1 MQLQL
6 LHYTRLVLTGSWF
19 WHLYQ
24 INLAF
29 LLQGLPGFTSLSQV
43 KSGLPYTC
51 VYLVLLHSDTC
62 SKVYLGFPTLM
73 FTWFSWHGPWQYS
86 VRLVR
91 AWIIRSTLCSLM
103 YNPSSPRPPVV
114 LPQIESR
121 NCRVSHI
128 KLYGLA
134 WFGWLRKKFYPF
146 KNSIVIIQQ
155 HINTCVQIL

>member
-1 MQLQL
+1 MWKCMKVLSKSYATTITAL
-6 LHYTRLVLTGSWF
+6 YYTCTDWILVLTPLPDKPG
-19 WHLYQ
+19 
-24 INLAF
+24 F
-29 LLQGLPGFTSLSQV
+29 LTPGFTWFYLIVTGKIRTSLHLCLP
-43 KSGLPYTC
+43 GLTS
-51 VYLVLLHSDTC
+51 LWHMF
-62 SKVYLGFPTLM
+62 KVYLGFPTLTL
-73 FTWFSWHGPWQYS
+73 TWFSWHGPWQYS

-103 YNPSSPRPPVV
+103 YNPSSPSPPVV

-146 KNSIVIIQQ
+146 KY
-155 HINTCVQIL
+155 